1 MKLIIQIPC
10 LNEEQTLPITLRD
23 LPKKIKGIDVI
34 EFLIIDDGS
43 TDRTVEVARKC
54 GVHHIVSFPRNKGLA
69 AAFRAGIDACLR
81 LGADIIVNTDADN
94 QYCGAD
100 IPKLIQPIL
109 EGRAEMVVGDR
120 ETDKIPH
127 FSKTKKFLQKFGS
140 WVVNKAAN
148 SDISDT
154 TSGFRAYSREAAMRL
169 NVVSEFSYTLET
181 IIQAGRGKIATA
193 NVPIRTNGVLRESR
207 LFKGIRN
214 YVKRS
219 MNTIIRTYT
228 MYRPLNV
235 FLSIG
240 SILTLLGAS
249 FFIRFL
255 YFYLNGDGQGHVQSL
270 IFGSSMLVVGIQIVL
285 IGLIADLI
293 ANNRKLLEETLY
305 RVRKI
310 ELDYLNKETQE
321 AQDHQQTRKVTVS

>member
-54 GVHHIVSFPRNKGLA
+54 GVHHIVSFPRNRGLA

-109 EGRAEMVVGDR
+109 EGKAEMVVGDR

-148 SDISDT
+148 ADISDT

-214 YVKRS
+214 YVQRS

-240 SILTLLGAS
+240 SILTLIGVS
-249 FFIRFL
+249 FFVRFL

-270 IFGSSMLVVGIQIVL
+270 VFGSSMLVVGIQIVL

>member
-10 LNEEQTLPITLRD
+10 LNEEQTLPVTLND

-34 EFLIIDDGS
+34 EYLIIDDGS
-43 TDRTVEVARKC
+43 TDRTVEVAKQC
-54 GVHHIVSFPRNKGLA
+54 GVHHIVRFPRNRGLA

-109 EGRAEMVVGDR
+109 EGKAEMVVGDR
-120 ETDKIPH
+120 ETDNIPH
-127 FSKTKKFLQKFGS
+127 FSRTKKMLQKFGS

-148 SDISDT
+148 ADISDT

-181 IIQAGRGKIATA
+181 IIQAGREKMATA

-207 LFKGIRN
+207 LFKSIRG
-214 YVKRS
+214 YVQRS

-228 MYRPLNV
+228 MYRPLQV
-235 FLSIG
+235 FLTIG
-240 SILTLLGAS
+240 AILAMAGFAL
-249 FFIRFL
+249 FVRYL
-255 YFYLNGDGQGHVQSL
+255 YFYITGNGQGHVQSL
-270 IFGSSMLVVGIQIVL
+270 ILGSSLLVVGFQIGL
-285 IGLIADLI
+285 IGLVADLI
-293 ANNRKLLEETLY
+293 ANNRKLLEEALY
-305 RVRKI
+305 RIKKM
-310 ELDYLNKETQE
+310 EYDQLNGTEKLE
-321 AQDHQQTRKVTVS
+321 AQDHPNRKMTAM

>member
-34 EFLIIDDGS
+34 EYLIIDDGS

-54 GVHHIVSFPRNKGLA
+54 GVHHIVSFPRNRGLA

-100 IPKLIQPIL
+100 IPKLIEPIL
-109 EGRAEMVVGDR
+109 EGKAEMVVGDR

-148 SDISDT
+148 DDISDT

-181 IIQAGRGKIATA
+181 IIQAGWGKIATA

-214 YVKRS
+214 YVWRS

-240 SILTLLGAS
+240 SILALIGGS

-255 YFYLNGDGQGHVQSL
+255 YFYINGDGQGHVQSL
-270 IFGSSMLVVGIQIVL
+270 IFGSSMLVVGIQIAL
-285 IGLIADLI
+285 IGFVADLI

-310 ELDYLNKETQE
+310 ELDYLNKESFESQE
-321 AQDHQQTRKVTVS
+321 QRQKRKMTVS

>member
-10 LNEEQTLPITLRD
+10 LNEEQTLPVTLKD
-23 LPKKIKGIDVI
+23 LPKKIKGIDII
-34 EFLIIDDGS
+34 EYLIIDDGS

-54 GVHHIVSFPRNKGLA
+54 GVHHIVSFPRNRGLA

-109 EGRAEMVVGDR
+109 EGKAEMVVGDR

-148 SDISDT
+148 ADIADT

-214 YVKRS
+214 YVQRS

-235 FLSIG
+235 FLSVG

-249 FFIRFL
+249 FFVRFL
-255 YFYLNGDGQGHVQSL
+255 YFYLNGNGQGHIQSL

-285 IGLIADLI
+285 IGLVADLI

-310 ELDYLNKETQE
+310 ELDYLNREALETQ
-321 AQDHQQTRKVTVS
+321 DQQQKRKVTVS